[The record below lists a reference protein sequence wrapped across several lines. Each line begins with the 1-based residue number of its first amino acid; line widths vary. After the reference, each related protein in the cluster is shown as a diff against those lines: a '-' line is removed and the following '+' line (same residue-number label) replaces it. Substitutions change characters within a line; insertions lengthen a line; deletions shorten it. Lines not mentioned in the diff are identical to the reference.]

1 MSTLVS
7 TATTVSKSPFS
18 GKIVVTGIGKVD
30 EDEFMLNLLNE
41 QVQYIPTLQHHYYCF
56 YVWDLMI
63 PASYLYNDL

>member
-41 QVQYIPTLQHHYYCF
+41 QVQYIPTLQHHYY
-56 YVWDLMI
+56 YGI
-63 PASYLYNDL
+63 